1 MEQRLLSLETLYTLF
16 QEGSFLAN
24 MKCALSVLGICAG
37 EFVEPLQSL
46 PAERIPEIRKQ
57 LGIDADTLE

>member
-1 MEQRLLSLETLYTLF
+1 
-16 QEGSFLAN
+16 